1 MKKINFL
8 YLALALLFVSCAK
21 VDRKDIFS
29 VAETVEKSF
38 KQGKI
43 DKLKPFFE
51 YNMDSLSQE
60 QKDKIKE
67 IQTFYKENAIK
78 KIEVD
83 TSGSWFWKYCDISYL
98 ADDTYYEVSFSYDRD
113 SVGNITLDGFY
124 FTNINEAC
132 TKAENEP
139 YCPKRDID
147 FKRISWTT
155 DYYGT
160 SFKSGAIELQ
170 NKTDF
175 DINYIKFRVILAKG
189 SNNYFLGET
198 FFNQTVESYKP
209 IYKGDIATIEVPGM
223 SDYYAGFKIEKD
235 NMQFDAELIEIK
247 PKPISNWCLKV
258 QKLDKK
264 VKTMLN
270 K

>member
-1 MKKINFL
+1 MKKTN
-8 YLALALLFVSCAK
+8 LLFLTITLLIVSCSK

-29 VAETVEKSF
+29 VAEIFEKSL

-43 DKLKPFFE
+43 ERLKPFFE
-51 YNMDSLSQE
+51 YQMDSISQE
-60 QKDKIKE
+60 QKERINE
-67 IQTFYKENAIK
+67 IQAFFKSNVAK

-98 ADDTYYEVSFSYDRD
+98 ANDSYYEVSFSYYRD

-124 FTNINEAC
+124 FTNISESC
-132 TKAENEP
+132 TRADNEP
-139 YCPKRDID
+139 YCPSREID
-147 FKRISWTT
+147 FKRISWTI
-155 DYYGT
+155 DYYGKTFT
-160 SFKSGAIELQ
+160 SGKVELQ
-170 NKTDF
+170 NNTKN
-175 DINYIKFRVILAKG
+175 DINYIKFRVILTKG
-189 SNNYFLGET
+189 KSNYYIGES

-209 IYKGDIATIEVPGM
+209 IYQGDITTIEVPGL
-223 SDYYAGFKIEKD
+223 SDYYTGFKIDKD

-247 PKPISNWCLKV
+247 PKPISSWCLKV

>member
-1 MKKINFL
+1 MKRLSIL
-8 YLALALLFVSCAK
+8 YLTITLVLVSCAK

-29 VAETVEKSF
+29 VAETFEKSF
-38 KQGKI
+38 KQNKI
-43 DKLKPFFE
+43 DKLKPLFE
-51 YNMDSLSQE
+51 FQMDSLSQE

-67 IQTFYKENAIK
+67 IQAFYKENTMK
-78 KIEVD
+78 KVEVD

-98 ADDTYYEVSFSYDRD
+98 VNDTYYEVSFSYNRD
-113 SVGNITLDGFY
+113 SVGNIIMDGFY

-139 YCPKRDID
+139 YCPKRDIT

-155 DYYGT
+155 DYYGKT
-160 SFKSGAIELQ
+160 FKSGAVELQ
-170 NKTDF
+170 NNTDF

-189 SNNYFLGET
+189 NNSYFLGET

-209 IYKGDIATIEVPGM
+209 IYKGDIATIDIPGM
-223 SDYYAGFKIEKD
+223 SDYFAGFKIEKD
-235 NMQFDAELIEIK
+235 NLQFNAEVVERK
-247 PKPISNWCLKV
+247 PKPVSDWCLKI

-264 VKTMLN
+264 VKNMLN